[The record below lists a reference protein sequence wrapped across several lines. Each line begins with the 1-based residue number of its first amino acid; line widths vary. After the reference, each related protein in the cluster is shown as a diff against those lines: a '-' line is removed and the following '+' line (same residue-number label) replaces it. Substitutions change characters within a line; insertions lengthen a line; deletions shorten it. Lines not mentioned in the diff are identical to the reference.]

1 MPISVCVSA
10 DVLHRKRNIEFFFDV
25 TPTMEEL
32 RHATE
37 TSYNTLLAC
46 EGFPRTF
53 TISTLRMY
61 DDRVGRWV
69 ELDSSTQLASS
80 GSQVYAFQVG
90 VPEIP
95 GEIPQPVPAN
105 EITYVSP
112 QRVHPHNHHE
122 SPARNINYSA
132 VDYSYRS
139 QSYNSTSN
147 YVDIKLTATTAT
159 MPVPD
164 VPGESILR
172 QERQKEVEKEHLDLD
187 AHRDYVRRET
197 QEFLSQSPSRQ
208 RSSN

>member
-139 QSYNSTSN
+139 QSYNSTS
-147 YVDIKLTATTAT
+147 
-159 MPVPD
+159 VPD